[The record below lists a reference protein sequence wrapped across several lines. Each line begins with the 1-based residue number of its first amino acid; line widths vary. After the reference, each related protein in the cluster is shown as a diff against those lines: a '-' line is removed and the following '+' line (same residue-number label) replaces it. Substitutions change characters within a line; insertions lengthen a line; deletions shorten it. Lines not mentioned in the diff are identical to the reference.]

1 MNSGTTSLHYFI
13 DEFISFTLIDQKRID
28 KKEKKEKED
37 EEERH
42 KMTYRYVKY
51 SLGLKHQVGI
61 ACKT

>member
-1 MNSGTTSLHYFI
+1 MLAGHTKLNRITAI
-13 DEFISFTLIDQKRID
+13 EREDQKRID